1 MFWRFGFHN
10 PSVIDTLLDRGDV
23 KLDEVLEE
31 EDLLQEAKSHNQK
44 LVDFLVKPDNLCLL
58 IHYITA
64 PDLEGNKRLK
74 YPFLASEIMAC
85 EIPQILDAVVLE
97 HRPLLES
104 LWAYLDRPAAPRR
117 RFGASD
123 ETEVGLDSMQA
134 SYFCK
139 VISILMAKQTAEM
152 LKFITAK
159 PENIKKLLA
168 HLQTSS
174 IMDLLLTLI
183 RVEELEEGKGIIQ
196 WLNDYGLLEDLI
208 DRLDPYL
215 DDDEHSIAQQ
225 CICEIIRMSQTS
237 VQDSPSIGVNDII
250 IKLKSQ
256 PVMKKLTMFM
266 LNTEAPNSTS
276 ALING
281 ITIIIDLIRHNNSD
295 VENDSSLN
303 GNYGCQ
309 TSQIMRDTPVSLADM
324 LKVLSDHVGD
334 FNQLLLDPKS
344 IKKSV
349 SNAMG
354 EQASLGFERLRICEL
369 FAELLHCS
377 NMSNLNTTA
386 LNESLTPESPNP
398 DQTQKSDE
406 NTKDDKPKPAHD
418 NDDDLFSIGDYLKQK
433 YVEHKVMPICVDL
446 FFSFPWNN
454 VLHYVVYDMLH
465 QVFNG
470 RVDKGLNRSLI
481 ISILKDGQL
490 TDWIIKAQKLNDIES
505 AKRKGTRLGY
515 MGHLTFI
522 SDEIVKVFEGY
533 PESILNT
540 VKDDIDL
547 DAWNKYCSGELRDT
561 KERDR
566 LPLGGARPNDDP
578 DHISDDE
585 EGDEEDDSRGV
596 PSQFSRYLV
605 HHVSQEKL
613 TEEYAE
619 EGTDRWINTRDS
631 NDNKIDEEE
640 PESNKIITDW
650 TRGFQ
655 QFPHTNTLHRTQ
667 SHHPGDNYEDEDEDV
682 DDDEYDHLADT
693 TERQRRANIRR
704 GITVLATAEVKK
716 QQQQQKEQQLK
727 LQQQKEAEQ
736 QDNEDFGDFVSGSE
750 VDLNKTMVSGLKDID
765 LSQVVQS
772 PLPPPLPTWNDQHY
786 VRAVKTKEEERGKIK
801 DFCLDDEEQEG
812 EI

>member
-44 LVDFLVKPDNLCLL
+44 LVDFLVKPENLCLL

-64 PDLEGNKRLK
+64 PDLDANKRLK

-117 RFGASD
+117 RFGSS
-123 ETEVGLDSMQA
+123 TEDDTGLDSLQA

-139 VISILMAKQTAEM
+139 VISILMSKQTAEM

-159 PENIKKLLA
+159 PDNLKKLLA
-168 HLQTSS
+168 HIQTSA

-183 RVEELEEGKGIIQ
+183 RMEELEEGKGIIQ
-196 WLNDYGLLEDLI
+196 WISDHGLLEDLI

-215 DDDEHSIAQQ
+215 DDDEHSVAQQ

-237 VQDSPSIGVNDII
+237 VLESPSVGSNDLIV
-250 IKLKSQ
+250 KLKSQ
-256 PVMKKLTMFM
+256 PVMKKLTRFM
-266 LNTEAPNSTS
+266 LDTKAPNSTS
-276 ALING
+276 TLING
-281 ITIIIDLIRHNNSD
+281 VTIIIDLIRHNNND
-295 VENDSSLN
+295 IENDPALN
-303 GNYGCQ
+303 GNYGQ
-309 TSQIMRDTPVSLADM
+309 VSQIMRDAPVSLADM
-324 LKVLSDHVGD
+324 LEVLADHVGN
-334 FNQLLLDPKS
+334 FNKLLLNPKS
-344 IKKSV
+344 IKEAIAV
-349 SNAMG
+349 PG
-354 EQASLGFERLRICEL
+354 RQESLGFERLRICEL

-377 NMSNLNTTA
+377 NMSNLNSTTPD
-386 LNESLTPESPNP
+386 EPWTPESPNP
-398 DQTQKSDE
+398 KDSKPDE
-406 NTKDDKPKPAHD
+406 TKKDKVLPM
-418 NDDDLFSIGDYLKQK
+418 GDYLKQK
-433 YVEHKVMPICVDL
+433 FVQHKVMPTCVNL
-446 FFSFPWNN
+446 FFAFPWNN

-470 RVDKGLNRSLI
+470 RVDKGLNRNLI
-481 ISILKDGQL
+481 ISVLKDGQL

-505 AKRKGTRLGY
+505 EKRKGTRLGY

-540 VKDDIDL
+540 VKSDIDL
-547 DAWNKYCSGELRDT
+547 DSWNKYCNTQLRET

-578 DHISDDE
+578 DHISDD
-585 EGDEEDDSRGV
+585 DEEEDGRGV

-605 HHVSQEKL
+605 QHGGQEKT
-613 TEEYAE
+613 TEEYDE
-619 EGTDRWINTRDS
+619 VGSDRWNRDT
-631 NDNKIDEEE
+631 NDDKEEEEEE

-667 SHHPGDNYEDEDEDV
+667 SHHPEDSYEDDV

-704 GITVLATAEVKK
+704 GISVLATAEVKK
-716 QQQQQKEQQLK
+716 QQQQQ
-727 LQQQKEAEQ
+727 QKKDEE
-736 QDNEDFGDFVSGSE
+736 FGDFMSASSE
-750 VDLNKTMVSGLKDID
+750 NELHKTVSGLKDID
-765 LSQVVQS
+765 LTEVSQ
-772 PLPPPLPTWNDQHY
+772 PTWNDQNY
-786 VRAVKTKEEERGKIK
+786 VRAVKTKEEERGKVK
-801 DFCLDDEEQEG
+801 DFCLEDEEQEG